1 MDTPP
6 ISAIIQTFN
15 EENNI
20 EDCIRSLHG
29 ADQILVVDMEST
41 DGTVEKA
48 RALGADVIVKERGH
62 HRIVEA
68 YRNFAIHAA
77 RYPWV
82 LVVDADELVPPGL
95 IPYLKQEITLDPSP
109 RGFLIPLK
117 SYFMG
122 KWMKCYYPEMVLRF
136 FNRDE
141 AEWPYRIHSRV
152 IHKGP
157 VVKIP
162 ARRHD
167 LAFIHLANETVHRN
181 IEKMNGYTDVEVN
194 RRSASYHSV
203 KLLYDPAFRFFKR
216 YIIKGG
222 FIQGWPGFIRSCL
235 EAFYRFLILAKIEET
250 RQQGRSSDMEKDK
263 ARVLNDAPAEDIK
276 NTKTQE

>member
-1 MDTPP
+1 MDSLPP
-6 ISAIIQTFN
+6 ISAVIQTFN

-20 EDCIRSLHG
+20 EACIRALGG

-41 DGTVEKA
+41 DSTVERA
-48 RALGADVIVKERGH
+48 HALGAEVIVKERGH

-95 IPYLKQEITLDPSP
+95 IPYLKEKIAQDPSP
-109 RGFLIPLK
+109 RAFLIPLK

-122 KWMKCYYPEMVLRF
+122 RWMRCYYPEMVLRF
-136 FNRDE
+136 FNRDG

-152 IHKGP
+152 NHKGP
-157 VVKIP
+157 VEKIP

-181 IEKMNGYTDVEVN
+181 IEKMNGYTDVEVE
-194 RRSASYHSV
+194 RRSSSYRSV

-222 FIQGWPGFIRSCL
+222 ILQGWPGFIRSCL
-235 EAFYRFLILAKIEET
+235 EAVYRFTLLAKIEEN
-250 RQQGRSSDMEKDK
+250 RQQGHFTDMQKDIERVTKSSAEK
-263 ARVLNDAPAEDIK
+263 
-276 NTKTQE
+276 